1 MDHSITSWIKKV
13 LITLLI
19 GLWVYLI
26 YEIRS
31 IIFLILISG
40 FITIITHPLISLAER
55 YKIPAWVSIIGIFIV
70 VFLLGSIVIGTL
82 IPIIVNYIS
91 ESIGAIT
98 LWAST
103 AKEVYMSKG
112 IGWFGLHPYVERV
125 IIFLFWER
133 NIDHTLDII
142 KQNAGN
148 IQAFLTGQIS
158 SLTSGGLM
166 IVSQVGGAIASWVL
180 ILISTFLMV
189 IERRAIGRYI
199 LTSTPIDLRHYVENH
214 YAQIQHLFTAWIR
227 GMLILSLSIFL
238 ITYIGLIAIQAIFDF
253 SLEKTFTLALIGGIT
268 EFIPYVWPLIALI
281 PAVIIG
287 LGISWEAALI
297 ITILYIVIQQIENNV
312 LVPYVMSRSLDLS
325 PFFVFIVMLIG
336 ASLGWV
342 LGIILAIP
350 VAWVLRIIFEEYKKR
365 WHSDTTGKVEKNL
378 TTKKKVIS

>member
-1 MDHSITSWIKKV
+1 M
-13 LITLLI
+13 L
-19 GLWVYLI
+19 

-31 IIFLILISG
+31 IVFLILISG
-40 FITIITHPLISLAER
+40 FLTIITHPLISFGER
-55 YKIPAWVSIIGIFIV
+55 YKVPAWLSIIGVFIV

-82 IPIIVNYIS
+82 IPIVMNYVS
-91 ESIGAIT
+91 DSIGAIT

-103 AKEVYMSKG
+103 AKEVYVSKG
-112 IGWFGLHPYVERV
+112 IPGFGLHPYIEKVV
-125 IIFLFWER
+125 TFLLSGR

-148 IQAFLTGQIS
+148 IQTFLTTQIS
-158 SLTSGGLM
+158 SLTSGGLT
-166 IVSQVGGAIASWVL
+166 IVSQVGGAIASW
-180 ILISTFLMV
+180 ILVVISTFLMV
-189 IERRAIGRYI
+189 IERKKIGAYI
-199 LTSTPIDLRHYVENH
+199 LASTPRDLRLYVEDH

-227 GMLILSLSIFL
+227 GMLILSLSIFI
-238 ITYIGLIAIQAIFDF
+238 ITYIGLLTVQMIFGF

-268 EFIPYVWPLIALI
+268 EFIPYIWPLIALI
-281 PAVIIG
+281 PAVIIS

-297 ITILYIVIQQIENNV
+297 ITILYIIIQQIENNV

-350 VAWVLRIIFEEYKKR
+350 VAWVLRIVFEEYKKH
-365 WHSDTTGKVEKNL
+365 WHWDPEVKGEKDL
-378 TTKKKVIS
+378 TTEKKVILSKRDTKKI